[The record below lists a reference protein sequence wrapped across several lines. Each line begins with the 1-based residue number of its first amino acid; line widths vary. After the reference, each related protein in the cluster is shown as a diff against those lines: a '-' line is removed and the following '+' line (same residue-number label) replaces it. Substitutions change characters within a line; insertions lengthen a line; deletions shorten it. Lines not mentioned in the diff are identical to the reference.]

1 MRLKYAANVLP
12 IRVMC
17 SGRISPHFILKAIQE
32 GADGV
37 LVAGCHIGECHYG
50 KGNFITAKRV
60 AVMRDLIQ
68 FLGLS
73 PKRLR
78 LEWIATS
85 EGNKFAWVV
94 IDFTK
99 EITQLGPSPLRPKKV
114 AKFETGQEMVGILRS
129 INREKN
135 G

>member
-17 SGRISPHFILKAIQE
+17 SGRVSPHFILKAFQE

-60 AVMRDLIQ
+60 AVMKELIR
-68 FLGLS
+68 FTGLN

-78 LEWIATS
+78 LEWISTS
-85 EGNKFAWVV
+85 ESNKFAKV
-94 IDFTK
+94 ISDFTQ
-99 EITQLGPSPLRPKKV
+99 EIGQLGPSPLRFKKS
-114 AKFETGQEMVGILRS
+114 AKLDTIYKVERAL
-129 INREKN
+129 KA
-135 G
+135 

>member
-1 MRLKYAANVLP
+1 MRLKYSANVLL

-17 SGRISPHFILKAIQE
+17 SGRISPHFILKAFQK

-50 KGNFITAKRV
+50 KGNFITAKRA
-60 AVMRDLIQ
+60 AVMKELIQ
-68 FLGLS
+68 FIGIS

-85 EGNKFAWVV
+85 EANKFSKVV
-94 IDFTK
+94 SDFTE
-99 EITQLGPSPLRPKKV
+99 EIIQMGPSPLRFKKKG
-114 AKFETGQEMVGILRS
+114 KFETGQKGVGTI
-129 INREKN
+129 
-135 G
+135 GVQP

>member
-17 SGRISPHFILKAIQE
+17 SGRISPHFILKAFQE

-60 AVMRDLIQ
+60 AVIRDLIQ

-99 EITQLGPSPLRPKKV
+99 EITQLGPSPLRPKRV

>member
-17 SGRISPHFILKAIQE
+17 SGRISPHFILKAFQQ

-60 AVMRDLIQ
+60 AVLKELIT
-68 FLGLS
+68 FIGIS

-85 EGNKFAWVV
+85 EGNKFSQVV
-94 IDFTK
+94 SNFT
-99 EITQLGPSPLRPKKV
+99 EGISQLGPSPLRFKERG
-114 AKFETGQEMVGILRS
+114 KFEAGQKGVGTL
-129 INREKN
+129 
-135 G
+135 GAQQ